1 MVVNQLKHLMKKTIY
16 ILIFFISVV
25 TFSQNQSL
33 FEKANA
39 LYNDGKYAEAIDDY
53 TAILE
58 TGNHSAELY
67 FNLGNANYKLN
78 NIAPSIYYYEKAL
91 RLDPDNTDIKNNL
104 AYAQNMT
111 IDVVDVVPDS
121 GISKLLKS
129 LANKFTFDSWAKSA
143 IVFVFVFVVLFL
155 LYYFAYT
162 TIRKRI
168 SFIASILALILMS
181 ITLTLAFYKFDLD
194 KTDNPAI
201 VFAQESKIK
210 SGPNL
215 NSEEAFRL
223 HEGTKVQ
230 VLETFDNWKKIKL
243 ADGKTGWVIQ
253 EDIKM
258 LK

>member
-1 MVVNQLKHLMKKTIY
+1 MKKTIY

-53 TAILE
+53 MAILE

-129 LANKFTFDSWAKSA
+129 LANKFTFDFWAKLA